1 MSGFITE
8 TGENGKLREFV
19 VSSAEQSLAAKRKFT
34 DQMGLITAAFF
45 DPVARLARGNGT
57 MAGRERPEPLPE
69 DADYTP
75 GKLRAVVNI
84 YYVDPDEPAASQ
96 APQSQSP
103 PPAQP
108 GPARP

>member
-1 MSGFITE
+1 MPG
-8 TGENGKLREFV
+8 GERSEN
-19 VSSAEQSLAAKRKFT
+19 
-34 DQMGLITAAFF
+34 
-45 DPVARLARGNGT
+45 
-57 MAGRERPEPLPE
+57 LPE

-84 YYVDPDEPAASQ
+84 YYVDPDEPAPSQ
-96 APQSQSP
+96 APQSQP